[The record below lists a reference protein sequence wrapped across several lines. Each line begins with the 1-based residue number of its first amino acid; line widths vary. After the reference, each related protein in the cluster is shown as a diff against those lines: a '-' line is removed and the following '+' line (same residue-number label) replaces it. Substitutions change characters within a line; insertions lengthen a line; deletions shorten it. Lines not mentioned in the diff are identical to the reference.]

1 MSFHFPRR
9 VKDLPKLELDSEDEI
24 NTPCKAK
31 NNINAILEEKYV
43 FSLLYMYVEI
53 KNILNEI

>member
-9 VKDLPKLELDSEDEI
+9 VKDLPKLELESEDEI

-31 NNINAILEEKYV
+31 NNTSTNAILEEK
-43 FSLLYMYVEI
+43 
-53 KNILNEI
+53 